1 MPLPS
6 GASVGARSAVV
17 SPTPYYPFVA
27 RKMRSRVT
35 KEPDTDGHWTRE
47 FPDMIGYGQQ
57 GGGVVPPDFHW
68 RSNPKQWQEELTDAE
83 LREEAKAHHALPEAI
98 LPFALPPGQD

>member
-6 GASVGARSAVV
+6 GRIPGQGAAVAN
-17 SPTPYYPFVA
+17 TPFYPFVP
-27 RKMRSRVT
+27 RKQRSRVT
-35 KEPDTDGHWTRE
+35 KEPDAAGKWTPL

-57 GGGVVPPDFHW
+57 GSGAVPADFHW

-83 LREEAKAHHALPEAI
+83 LREEAKAHHALPEAV
-98 LPFALPPGQD
+98 LPAALPPGKT